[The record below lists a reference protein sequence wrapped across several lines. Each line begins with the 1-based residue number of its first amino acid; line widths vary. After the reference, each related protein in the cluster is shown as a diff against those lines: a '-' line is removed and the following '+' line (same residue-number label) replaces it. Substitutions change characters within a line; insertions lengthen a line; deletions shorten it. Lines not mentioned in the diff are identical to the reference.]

1 MTRGKQTCKI
11 LKEIRRQIAE
21 ANDIEFITSECQY
34 QGDCL
39 GTCPKCEAEVRSLEQ
54 QLLNRQRSGLSV
66 KIVGVSLGLSAAL
79 ISSPLYGQEAIKDSL
94 SNSCDSLPKVE
105 VTGRKTEKT
114 HQVAG
119 TTITAEELKAL
130 SLKKEEA
137 MFGMVE
143 VMPEFPG
150 GQKALMTYIAKNTN
164 YPQDAPCIS
173 GRVIVQFTITK
184 KGKIIDAKVAR
195 GIHPVYDKEA
205 LRIIKKM
212 PAWKPGTQMGKPV
225 AVRYTVPIVFRA
237 KQ

>member
-1 MTRGKQTCKI
+1 M
-11 LKEIRRQIAE
+11 
-21 ANDIEFITSECQY
+21 
-34 QGDCL
+34 
-39 GTCPKCEAEVRSLEQ
+39 
-54 QLLNRQRSGLSV
+54 
-66 KIVGVSLGLSAAL
+66 
-79 ISSPLYGQEAIKDSL
+79 
-94 SNSCDSLPKVE
+94 
-105 VTGRKTEKT
+105 
-114 HQVAG
+114 
-119 TTITAEELKAL
+119 

-137 MFGMVE
+137 MFGIVE
-143 VMPEFPG
+143 AMPEFPG

-225 AVRYTVPIVFRA
+225 AVRYTVPIIFRA